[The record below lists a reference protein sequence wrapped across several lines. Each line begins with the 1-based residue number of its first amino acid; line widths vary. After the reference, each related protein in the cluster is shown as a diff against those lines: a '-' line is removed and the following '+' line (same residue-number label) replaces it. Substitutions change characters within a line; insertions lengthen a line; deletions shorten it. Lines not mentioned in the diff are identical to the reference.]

1 MGLEGGIQNNVSE
14 AVSRSLSPI
23 FEHIQMMKD
32 DQNRWAM
39 YLKPQNEDGF
49 CIYPE
54 KKDLNQF
61 FSSIKQNQME
71 ESQHLRQEL
80 AMKYYIKA
88 QNRPDLKFNLFNNG
102 VSKEDT
108 DKIVHVSIF
117 RTRDDKLLYLPTIEG
132 SEKLKPREITQQQW
146 QRMWIAQEMSLYKNR
161 LAAKL
166 FADVLHPE
174 LKQENAVKKQA
185 ESKIVPIPNFKQYE
199 ELKAKHPDAV
209 LLFRVGDTYQSYA
222 EDAKLVSK
230 VLDLPKMKGED
241 PKNQKQADVTSFR
254 YGQLDTYL
262 PKLIRD
268 GNRVAICDML
278 EAPRQSVQEETK
290 HEIKQEAKSEEN
302 EEMRTGRHM

>member
-1 MGLEGGIQNNVSE
+1 
-14 AVSRSLSPI
+14 
-23 FEHIQMMKD
+23 MK
-32 DQNRWAM
+32 
-39 YLKPQNEDGF
+39 F
-49 CIYPE
+49 
-54 KKDLNQF
+54 DLF
-61 FSSIKQNQME
+61 
-71 ESQHLRQEL
+71 
-80 AMKYYIKA
+80 
-88 QNRPDLKFNLFNNG
+88 DNG

-117 RTRDDKLLYLPTIEG
+117 RTRDDKLLCLPTIEG
-132 SEKLKPREITQQQW
+132 TEKLKPREITQQQW
-146 QRMWIAQEMSLYKNR
+146 QRMWIAQDMTVYKNQ

-174 LKQENAVKKQA
+174 LKQENVVKEEA
-185 ESKIVPIPNFKQYE
+185 ESKMISIPNFKQYI
-199 ELKAKHPDAV
+199 ELKGKHPDAV

-230 VLDLPKMKGED
+230 VLDMPLLKGED
-241 PKNQKQADVTSFR
+241 TKKQKQVDVTSFR

-278 EAPRQSVQEETK
+278 EAPKQSVQEETK